1 MEKKLVIFDLDGTL
15 IDTIDDLGTAV
26 NYALACKGLPVHPIE
41 AYRLMVGG
49 GVRNLMYRAMPESLK
64 ESEQD
69 LDSLL
74 ELFMGYYSTH
84 IADHSRPY
92 PGIVEL
98 LSALSAEGRLLA
110 VASNKFQSGVEKL
123 ISHFFPLIPFASV
136 RGGRPDCPLK
146 PDPTIVLRIMEQA
159 GVTALNTL
167 MVGDS
172 GTDISTAEAAGIRSV
187 AVSWGF
193 RPECVAKADFSAGSA
208 QELQEVLLGL

>member
-1 MEKKLVIFDLDGTL
+1 
-15 IDTIDDLGTAV
+15 
-26 NYALACKGLPVHPIE
+26 
-41 AYRLMVGG
+41 
-49 GVRNLMYRAMPESLK
+49 
-64 ESEQD
+64 
-69 LDSLL
+69 
-74 ELFMGYYSTH
+74 MGYYSTH

-123 ISHFFPLIPFASV
+123 ISHFFPLIPFVSV